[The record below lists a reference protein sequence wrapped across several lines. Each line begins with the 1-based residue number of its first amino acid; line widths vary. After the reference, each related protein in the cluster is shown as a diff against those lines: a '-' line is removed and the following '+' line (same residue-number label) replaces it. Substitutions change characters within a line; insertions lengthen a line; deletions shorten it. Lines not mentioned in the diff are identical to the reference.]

1 MNNQRL
7 SHLFSE
13 VSTPLLAD
21 ACLRLKLPLRIAPA
35 GIRAVIAE
43 SSVAGRALPVKHH
56 GSVDI
61 FLEVMED
68 TQQGDILVIDN
79 GGRTDEGCIGDWIA
93 LEAQACGLKGIAVWG
108 CHRDTRELVQIA
120 FPIISYGVYPA
131 GPRRLDLRDPEAL
144 STARFGDFV
153 VTRDDVIFADADGAL
168 FVQDQQAERVL
179 SVARGLREME
189 GGQAQE
195 ILAGRKLREQLR
207 FDDYLA
213 RRSADA
219 TYTFRRHLRTI
230 GGAIEE

>member
-43 SSVAGRALPVKHH
+43 TSVAGRALPVKHY

-68 TQQGDILVIDN
+68 AQQGDILVVDN
-79 GGRTDEGCIGDWIA
+79 GGRTDEGCIGDLIA
-93 LEAQACGLKGIAVWG
+93 LEAQACGLKGIVVWG

-120 FPIISYGVYPA
+120 FPIFSYGVYPA

-144 STARFGDFV
+144 SAARFGDFA
-153 VTRDDVIFADADGAL
+153 VTKDDVVF
-168 FVQDQQAERVL
+168 
-179 SVARGLREME
+179 
-189 GGQAQE
+189 
-195 ILAGRKLREQLR
+195 
-207 FDDYLA
+207 
-213 RRSADA
+213 ADA

>member
-1 MNNQRL
+1 MHAWETGTEAGNGRHCTNKTRLITLDNAVNNQRL

-43 SSVAGRALPVKHH
+43 TSVAGRALPVKHY

-68 TQQGDILVIDN
+68 AQQGDILVVDN
-79 GGRTDEGCIGDWIA
+79 GGRTDEGCIGDLIA
-93 LEAQACGLKGIAVWG
+93 LEAQACGLKGIVVWG

-120 FPIISYGVYPA
+120 FPIFSYGVYPA

-144 STARFGDFV
+144 SAARFGDFA
-153 VTRDDVIFADADGAL
+153 VTKDDVVF
-168 FVQDQQAERVL
+168 
-179 SVARGLREME
+179 
-189 GGQAQE
+189 
-195 ILAGRKLREQLR
+195 
-207 FDDYLA
+207 
-213 RRSADA
+213 ADA